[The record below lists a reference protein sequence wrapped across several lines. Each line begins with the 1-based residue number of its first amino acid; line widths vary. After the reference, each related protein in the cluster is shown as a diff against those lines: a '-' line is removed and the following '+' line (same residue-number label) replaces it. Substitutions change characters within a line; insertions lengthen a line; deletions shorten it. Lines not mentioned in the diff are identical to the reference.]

1 MTLPSTSSLIHPSH
15 SLRID
20 AIALIWYPCSPP
32 PPFSPSPLPS
42 PTHTLMHAP
51 RHTHTLMHPLAPCCH
66 AYYRVL
72 SWRQGWHDW
81 GWRQRRGSI
90 RGWSRMLLQ
99 NWGAAIKNSS
109 GLTVRKE
116 CSLCIK
122 SVLYMKEST
131 CIPDEV
137 YLLHL
142 SYFALLIFLLAL
154 IIAVKSTKR
163 QLAVVFNF
171 IITVAAA
178 FVFGYYCGK
187 WFFSG
192 DFVTVSHSWCGLA
205 LLHHAEGV
213 LHILNLW

>member
-1 MTLPSTSSLIHPSH
+1 
-15 SLRID
+15 
-20 AIALIWYPCSPP
+20 
-32 PPFSPSPLPS
+32 
-42 PTHTLMHAP
+42 
-51 RHTHTLMHPLAPCCH
+51 
-66 AYYRVL
+66 
-72 SWRQGWHDW
+72 
-81 GWRQRRGSI
+81 
-90 RGWSRMLLQ
+90 
-99 NWGAAIKNSS
+99 
-109 GLTVRKE
+109 
-116 CSLCIK
+116 
-122 SVLYMKEST
+122 MKEST

-192 DFVTVSHSWCGLA
+192 DFVTVSHS
-205 LLHHAEGV
+205 
-213 LHILNLW
+213 